1 MTQTMQKGQKNSLI
15 ELMRFFFALWV
26 LYYHGYVPYRV
37 NGFDEGSLAVEFFF
51 VLSGFYLVR
60 SLDKYIDLPLKQGL
74 LTFLK
79 HRFLPIAIPFII
91 NFAFSVWYY
100 FKYGSF
106 FTHDLFGYL
115 WYVRDLFLMMA
126 IIFISRKYIVSR
138 KKFYYLWAGLSITTL
153 IVFWVFPAINQSPSA

>member
-1 MTQTMQKGQKNSLI
+1 MTQVTQKGQKNSLI

-26 LYYHGYVPYRV
+26 LYYHGYIPYRV

-60 SLDKYIDLPLKQGL
+60 SIDKYTDLPLKQGL

-126 IIFISRKYIVSR
+126 IIFISGKYIVSR
-138 KKFYYLWAGLSITTL
+138 KKFYYLWAGL
-153 IVFWVFPAINQSPSA
+153 